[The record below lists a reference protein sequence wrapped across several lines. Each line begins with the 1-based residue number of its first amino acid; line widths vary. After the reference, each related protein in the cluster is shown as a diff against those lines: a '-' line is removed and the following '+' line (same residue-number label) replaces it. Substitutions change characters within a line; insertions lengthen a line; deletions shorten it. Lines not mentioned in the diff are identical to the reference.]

1 MRHQRFVHLNR
12 GRVIQQ
18 ECKLGPAFA
27 ELNIARRLQNRFH
40 DPLAIDERSV
50 GAVEIVEPVIGSL
63 LAYLEMM
70 DGYGGTINQRH
81 VILRTAAD
89 ASN

>member
-1 MRHQRFVHLNR
+1 MRHQRFVHRNR

-18 ECKLGPAFA
+18 EGKLGPAFA
-27 ELNIARRLQNRFH
+27 ELNIARRLQDRFG
-40 DPLAIDERSV
+40 DALAIDKRPV
-50 GAVEIVEPVIGSL
+50 GAVEIVNLVIGAL
-63 LAYLEMM
+63 LAYFEMM
-70 DGYGGTINQRH
+70 DGYGWTINQRD